1 MIRNDLLEPIQYVVS
16 GSRYVSINNTKIN
29 EFVSNY
35 KPSDVEHWRT
45 ACPFKYKDFEDWRD
59 EIDYR
64 FLVDSQAFCFWGYPN
79 KWTISYKNMK
89 LDGWWAMLAS
99 IRKAREDGLP
109 IFDGEWLANLSLK
122 EVRRLFDGEPEIP
135 LLNERWQIL
144 RGIGRVLVEKY
155 DGRFYNFLSLGEI
168 TAIDLVEKIVNVFP
182 GFDDVHEYKGR
193 KVYFYKKAQLLVND
207 LAQVKG
213 VEELVRITDLDDLV
227 GKADYK
233 IPALLRKYGMLEY
246 SDELVQLVDNRK
258 EIVRGSEMEVEIRAN
273 MLWATELLSKG
284 LAEKGYEMTP
294 IRLDNV
300 LWVMSQKKS
309 SGDKPY
315 HLTLTVDY

>member
-1 MIRNDLLEPIQYVVS
+1 MKKSDLLEPVRYVVDNS
-16 GSRYVSINNTKIN
+16 QDVSINNGKID
-29 EFVSNY
+29 EFVANY
-35 KPSDVEHWRT
+35 KPVDVEHWLN
-45 ACPFKYKDFEDWRD
+45 ACPFEYKGFEDFRD

-64 FLVDSQAFCFWGYPN
+64 FLVDSQVFCFWGYPN
-79 KWTISYKNMK
+79 KWTMSYQGME

-99 IRKAREDGLP
+99 FKKAYEDGLP
-109 IFDGEWLANLSLK
+109 VLDGEWLANLSMD
-122 EVRRLFDGEPEIP
+122 EVRELFTGEPEIP
-135 LLNERWQIL
+135 LLKERWEIL
-144 RGIGRVLVEKY
+144 QGIGEVLIGKY
-155 DGRFYNFLSLGEI
+155 EGRFYNFLSLGEVK
-168 TAIDLVEKIVNVFP
+168 AIDLLEKIVNEFP

-233 IPALLRKYGMLEY
+233 IPALLRKYGILEY
-246 SDELVQLVDNRK
+246 SDELAQLVDNRK

-273 MLWATELLSKG
+273 MLWATELLSKK
-284 LAEKGYEMTP
+284 LTEKGYAMTP

-300 LWVMSQKKS
+300 LWVMSQNKFPD
-309 SGDKPY
+309 DKPY
-315 HLTLTVDY
+315 HLTLTMDY